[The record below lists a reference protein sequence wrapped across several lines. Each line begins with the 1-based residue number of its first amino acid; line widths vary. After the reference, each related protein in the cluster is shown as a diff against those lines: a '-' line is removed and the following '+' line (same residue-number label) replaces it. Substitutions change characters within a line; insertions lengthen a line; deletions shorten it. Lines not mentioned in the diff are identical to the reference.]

1 MAQESSTALD
11 FQERMPAARLTGL
24 VMSEVG
30 NETVVYDTEHHHIHH
45 LNPTSAAVWQLLD
58 GRRTV
63 RELVR
68 DARMHLGT
76 DVAEEVVQAA
86 VIQLYDAH
94 LVDGPLPARLRL
106 TGQSRRRFLKR
117 AAVVGVG
124 AGAAIVSVT
133 APTAAQTASGC
144 TNTCGPN
151 NSNCCTCT
159 GGVLRA
165 IVSGCVS
172 LNAQGGAL
180 YVAACATAC
189 VGL

>member
-1 MAQESSTALD
+1 MAHESSIALD

-30 NETVVYDTEHHHIHH
+30 TETVVYDTEHHHIHH

-58 GRRTV
+58 GRRTM

-68 DARMHLGT
+68 DARVRLGA
-76 DVAEEVVQAA
+76 DVAEEVVEAA
-86 VIQLYDAH
+86 VLQLHDAN
-94 LVDGPLPARLRL
+94 LLDGALPARLRL

-117 AAVVGVG
+117 AVVAGAG

-144 TNTCGPN
+144 TNTCGGN
-151 NSNCCTCT
+151 ESNCCTCN

-165 IVSGCVS
+165 IVTGCVNVTAQQGS
-172 LNAQGGAL
+172 LYA
-180 YVAACATAC
+180 AACATAC
-189 VGL
+189 IGL